1 MKNLLIV
8 VPGLRLEKFSYAA
21 YRERL
26 LRIFEGNDSG
36 YGR

>member
-8 VPGLRLEKFSYAA
+8 VPGLRLGTFSYAA